1 MSFRE
6 LSERV
11 EDADF
16 DIEVVAAELANIP
29 ESGQMQNS
37 DWQSE
42 PLLAI
47 IAFTAQVNKP
57 LP

>member
-29 ESGQMQNS
+29 ESGQM
-37 DWQSE
+37 
-42 PLLAI
+42 
-47 IAFTAQVNKP
+47 
-57 LP
+57 